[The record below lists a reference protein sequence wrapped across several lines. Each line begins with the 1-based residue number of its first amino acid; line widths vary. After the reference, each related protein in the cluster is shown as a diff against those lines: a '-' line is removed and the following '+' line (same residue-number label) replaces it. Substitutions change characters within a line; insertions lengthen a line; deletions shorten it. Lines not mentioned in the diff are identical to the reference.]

1 MAQVVEYLTTKCEA
15 LSSSTTKK
23 RKEKKKRR
31 KGEGNMT

>member
-23 RKEKKKRR
+23 RKEKKKEE
-31 KGEGNMT
+31 KVKET